1 MHAYSCEEYTHVKR
15 KQKPIIMNIYMKS
28 DDFFMEYDLDRLSLY
43 SSVLLSGG
51 GALADAKDSILP
63 LLLVMSDA
71 VDNSSESTS
80 PLLKSVILQ
89 R

>member
-1 MHAYSCEEYTHVKR
+1 
-15 KQKPIIMNIYMKS
+15 MNIYMKS

-51 GALADAKDSILP
+51 GALAAAKDSILP